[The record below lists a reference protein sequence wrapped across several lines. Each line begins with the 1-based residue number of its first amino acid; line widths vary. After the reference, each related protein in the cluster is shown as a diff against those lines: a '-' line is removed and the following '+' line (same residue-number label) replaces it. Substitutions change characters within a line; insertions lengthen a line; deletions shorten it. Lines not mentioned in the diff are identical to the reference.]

1 MVQVRRFSYF
11 QGVGFLL
18 FCLEPFYP
26 NVLADRVCKD
36 TKKRR
41 NPLNNYTLNQ
51 PALPAGEAGSPATGA
66 PGGTTIEAALER
78 HQGLIHAFIQRH
90 GGGHLSYQEALQ
102 AGRIGLWRAILG
114 YDASRGTAFATYA
127 WVAISRTI
135 WIAAAEVSPGPTC
148 WPEVPVVV
156 WDGEAVDERLD
167 RALVSEAL
175 YQLVAELP
183 ERLHWVIVGRYGLGG
198 RPAQTLAQVGVG
210 LGLTRE
216 RVRQLEQEALAWLR
230 HPAHSWRLRQRL
242 DLNTAAAY
250 RWALAQNA
258 ALRRRVRR
266 VR

>member
-1 MVQVRRFSYF
+1 M
-11 QGVGFLL
+11 
-18 FCLEPFYP
+18 
-26 NVLADRVCKD
+26 
-36 TKKRR
+36 
-41 NPLNNYTLNQ
+41 NNYTLNQ
-51 PALPAGEAGSPATGA
+51 PALPAGEVGSP
-66 PGGTTIEAALER
+66 TTPIEAALDR

-90 GGGHLSYQEALQ
+90 GGGYLSYEEALQ

-114 YDASRGTAFATYA
+114 YDPSRGTTFATYA

-135 WIAAAEVSPGPTC
+135 WIAAAEDSPHPTC

-156 WDGEAVDERLD
+156 WEGEAVDERLD
-167 RALVSEAL
+167 HALASEAL

-198 RPAQTLAQVGVG
+198 RPVQTLAQVGAD
-210 LGLTRE
+210 LGLSVE
-216 RVRQLEQEALAWLR
+216 RVRQLQQEALAWLR

-250 RWALAQNA
+250 RWALAQNG

-266 VR
+266 AR